1 VISVLIPSRRRD
13 LALAASI
20 DSLHACAASPGRIG
34 VEYLVAAD
42 PDDYSTI
49 VTAEACGARTWTAPE
64 RYGYQRLHEYYN
76 HLAAMASGAWL
87 LMWNDDTRMLTPG
100 WDQIIEAQTR
110 DTVLWPHA
118 RGHGTLSNPF
128 PAWPAWWTRA
138 TGRVSPVMHPDTHIQ
153 GIGRALGK
161 ARRISVEISHDRP
174 DITGRPADQT
184 YAEGRALLGP
194 SGMVQGWDRD
204 EAGRLALADADLI
217 RAAR

>member
-20 DSLHACAASPGRIG
+20 ESLAILAAGPARLE
-34 VEYLVAAD
+34 VLVAAD
-42 PDDYSTI
+42 PDDYSTV
-49 VTAEACGARTWTAPE
+49 VTAGACGARGWTMPE

-76 HLAAMASGAWL
+76 HLAAIASGGWL
-87 LMWNDDTRMLTPG
+87 LLWNDDTRMLTPG
-100 WDQIIEAQTR
+100 WDHAIEAQPC
-110 DTVLWPHA
+110 DAVLWPHA
-118 RGHGTLSNPF
+118 RGHDPLSNPF

-161 ARRISVEISHDRP
+161 VRRIGVEISHDRP

-184 YAEGRALLGP
+184 YAEGRGLLGP
-194 SGMVQGWDRD
+194 SGMVEGWDRD